1 MSGNT
6 PSLPRLSPI
15 RVLVTG
21 GAGYIGSHT
30 AKLLARSGFEPVVLD
45 NLSTGHRWAVKWGP
59 MIEGDLSDAGLIR
72 EVIGAYKVRAVIH
85 FAASA
90 YVGESMKSPRKYFRN
105 NVANALN
112 LLESLID
119 MGVGYVVFSS
129 TCSTYGIPRKVPI
142 SESHFQDPINPY
154 GESKRMVER
163 LLHWYGTAYGLRY
176 MALRYFNAAGADPDG
191 EIGEEHEPETH
202 LIPLILRAALGRGKP
217 VEIYG
222 TDYPTRDGTA
232 IRDYIHVSDLADAH
246 VRALRDLDAGG
257 ASAALNLGIGQGHS
271 VREVIAAVERI
282 GG

>member
-105 NVANALN
+105 NVANAPN
-112 LLESLID
+112 LLVSLID
-119 MGVGYVVFSS
+119 NGAAYRGFSS
-129 TCSTYGIPRKVPI
+129 TCTTYELRQTVP
-142 SESHFQDPINPY
+142 
-154 GESKRMVER
+154 
-163 LLHWYGTAYGLRY
+163 
-176 MALRYFNAAGADPDG
+176 
-191 EIGEEHEPETH
+191 
-202 LIPLILRAALGRGKP
+202 
-217 VEIYG
+217 
-222 TDYPTRDGTA
+222 
-232 IRDYIHVSDLADAH
+232 VS
-246 VRALRDLDAGG
+246 
-257 ASAALNLGIGQGHS
+257 
-271 VREVIAAVERI
+271 
-282 GG
+282 